1 VRTYRG
7 FSLTRP
13 PLSPTLPPRTGSGL
27 GPRRTDM
34 QMTKWM
40 TRALGGAAV
49 LALLAPACGDDDDRA
64 AAPPT
69 NESPTDEDQPDTVE
83 VDEAALQAI
92 LDQWRTDVDAY
103 GATLSLRVPGH
114 DDVHLASGIDDRDPE
129 TPMPTDGTYGVA
141 SITKT
146 FVAATALQ
154 LVDEGRLSLD
164 EPVEP
169 WLPEIPHA
177 DEVTLA
183 MLLGHTAGLGP
194 WKNDDAVLEDLTRSF
209 TPEELLARQLQAPPA
224 GQPGERFYY
233 TNAGYTAAGVLIER
247 VLDQDLATVFAQR
260 FTEPLALQD
269 TQLDDGSITETRHGW
284 FEPGPGDV
292 VIDMVGLPQEALMTT
307 VFAAGNVTSSS
318 ADLLDWGDALYSGE
332 LLGPEATA
340 TMLDMRSPFTLD
352 ATNDLVATD
361 EPTRLHYGLGAMGFC
376 LDPTGCSPDEVEVV
390 GHSGGDQGYRTLL
403 AHHPAS
409 GTTLAF
415 FANWR
420 DIPLPTLVA
429 PLTALYEQLGLT

>member
-1 VRTYRG
+1 MTTTRTPGR
-7 FSLTRP
+7 
-13 PLSPTLPPRTGSGL
+13 
-27 GPRRTDM
+27 
-34 QMTKWM
+34 WM
-40 TRALGGAAV
+40 
-49 LALLAPACGDDDDRA
+49 ALLAAACGDDDDGA

-69 NESPTDEDQPDTVE
+69 NESPRGENQPDTVE

-92 LDQWRTDVDAY
+92 LDHWRTDVDAY

-114 DDVHLASGIDDRDPE
+114 DDIHLASGVDDRHPE

-146 FVAATALQ
+146 FVAAIALQ

-164 EPVEP
+164 EPVEA
-169 WLPEIPHA
+169 WLPELPHA

-194 WKNDDAVLEDLTRSF
+194 WDNSDMVIDDLARSY
-209 TPEELLARQLQAPPA
+209 TPEELLALQLQAPPA
-224 GQPGERFYY
+224 GQPGERFAY
-233 TNAGYTAAGVLIER
+233 TNAGYTAVGVLIER
-247 VLDQDLATVFAQR
+247 VLDQDLATVIAQR
-260 FTEPLALQD
+260 ITEPLSLHD
-269 TQLDDGSITETRHGW
+269 TQLDDGSIKETRHGW
-284 FEPGPGDV
+284 SEAAPGA
-292 VIDMVGLPQEALMTT
+292 VIDMLDIPQEAHMTT
-307 VFAAGNVTSSS
+307 SFAAGNVTSSS

-332 LLGPEATA
+332 FLGPEATA
-340 TMLDMRSPFTLD
+340 TMLDMRSSFTRD
-352 ATNDLVATD
+352 AATTHLVATD
-361 EPTRLHYGLGAMGFC
+361 DPTRLHYGLGAMGFC
-376 LDPTGCSPDEVEVV
+376 LDPTGCSPDEVELV

-415 FANWR
+415 FANWG

-429 PLTALYEQLGLT
+429 PLTDLYEELGLP